1 MGRSIVNTPSTTKAN
16 VSTRGGLAS
25 GSNNGSENEED
36 GYGDRLLK
44 LIPAEVI
51 ALYMAMDSVV
61 TDNGDNSIVLS
72 LATLAI
78 GMFATWFYLKIF
90 QKVDNAPQII
100 VSVLAFAVWAI
111 NIGHGF
117 QQAELIKPSY
127 AALALLM
134 FTFFAPKI
142 PMGKSPSPLP
152 PL

>member
-1 MGRSIVNTPSTTKAN
+1 MGRSIVNTPIAGNS
-16 VSTRGGLAS
+16 STRGGPGMDGA
-25 GSNNGSENEED
+25 NEPD

-51 ALYMAMDSVV
+51 ALFMAMDGVI
-61 TDNGDNSIVLS
+61 TDNGDNSVALS
-72 LATLAI
+72 LIIL
-78 GMFATWFYLKIF
+78 GVGVFATWFYLKLF
-90 QKVDNAPQII
+90 QKVDNTTQII
-100 VSVLAFAVWAI
+100 ISMLAFAVWAI

-127 AALALLM
+127 AALALLI

-142 PMGKSPSPLP
+142 PMGKSKESLP